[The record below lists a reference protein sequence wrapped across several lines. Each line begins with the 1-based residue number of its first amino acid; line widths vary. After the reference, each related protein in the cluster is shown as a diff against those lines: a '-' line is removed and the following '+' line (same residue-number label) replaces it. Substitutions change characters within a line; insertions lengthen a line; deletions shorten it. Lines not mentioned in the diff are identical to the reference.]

1 MGTLNRCPRFIFRN
15 IVLHLLAFAVVVF
28 ALQAKLALY
37 KKAPEPGIAAAKLS
51 TEKNSSK
58 VFAALG
64 KLQPSKVQHLTLA
77 SSPVELLAHC
87 DAAPAALPAH
97 SALISLLS
105 STRLR
110 NQGISLFPSIPHHHS
125 FNAPLAT
132 LPWLPD
138 LVPVFVR
145 TVERTVA
152 TMCDGLGEFHV

>member
-37 KKAPEPGIAAAKLS
+37 KKVPEPGIAAAKLS

-58 VFAALG
+58 VFAAVG
-64 KLQPSKVQHLTLA
+64 KLQPTKVPSGFSLV
-77 SSPVELLAHC
+77 PELLADFH
-87 DAAPAALPAH
+87 AAPASLTAH

-110 NQGISLFPSIPHHHS
+110 HQSISRFYRPPPS
-125 FNAPLAT
+125 L
-132 LPWLPD
+132 L
-138 LVPVFVR
+138 
-145 TVERTVA
+145 
-152 TMCDGLGEFHV
+152 